1 MEHSPSL
8 AVNKGNA
15 HHPEAKQQ
23 HYRGEANMTAQIILE
38 VSQGSSCTVRHSPQ
52 GGGGASAF
60 GKTNVFPP
68 KLTGV
73 TGLQQLCKKNCAVRI
88 FCDFK
93 VTVNPVLHAHQYP
106 LLLLED
112 IFASMAR
119 GERFSKIDFDQAYL
133 HMEMGEA
140 PRKYLTMN
148 TTKGLYQYNR
158 LVFGI
163 SSGPAIWQRAMD
175 QVLQGIPGTQCRV
188 DDDTHQANLQAML
201 SRLEEYGLRANKSKC
216 QLFNDSIEFCVCCNW
231 ASNGSGQKTVNETA
245 KQLIT
250 SEEVLRLFDPSLPLC
265 LACATSLYGIG
276 AILSHKMT

>member
-1 MEHSPSL
+1 MVMERSPSL

-38 VSQGSSCTVRHSPQ
+38 ASCTVRRSPQ

-60 GKTNVFPP
+60 GKTKVFPP
-68 KLTGV
+68 KLTGL
-73 TGLQQLCKKNCAVRI
+73 TGLQQLCKKTCAVLI
-88 FCDFK
+88 CCDFK
-93 VTVNPVLHAHQYP
+93 VTVNPVLHARQYP

-133 HMEMGEA
+133 QMEMGEA

-148 TTKGLYQYNR
+148 TTKGLYQDNR

-175 QVLQGIPGTQCRV
+175 QVLQGIPGTQCRL
-188 DDDTHQANLQAML
+188 D
-201 SRLEEYGLRANKSKC
+201 
-216 QLFNDSIEFCVCCNW
+216 
-231 ASNGSGQKTVNETA
+231 
-245 KQLIT
+245 
-250 SEEVLRLFDPSLPLC
+250 
-265 LACATSLYGIG
+265 
-276 AILSHKMT
+276 